1 MGIERVCAMIVLTRA
16 EVAQLLDLSDCIDA
30 VESAFIQHARG
41 ELPTAPGVLAAHLTG
56 GGYHVKTAALGG
68 ERGYFAAKVNANF
81 PDNYKTSG
89 LPTIQGVIALFDLL
103 SGLPL
108 AILDSIE
115 ITILRTAA
123 ASAVAA
129 RRLARA
135 NARTLTIFGCGAQG
149 RSHLRALALVRPLT
163 HAYALDLDAAR
174 AASFAE
180 ELSAELGIR
189 ITPNEDLAN
198 AVAASDICVTC
209 TPSRQP
215 IFSAG
220 LVRPGLF
227 VAAVGAD
234 SPDKQEIEPAALAKC
249 KVVVDLVDQAASIG
263 DLHHAIEAGV
273 MRISDVHAELGQVLA
288 GLRPGRTS
296 DDETFVFDSTGTA
309 LQDVAATAVVY
320 ERAIRAGRGITVEL
334 T

>member
-1 MGIERVCAMIVLTRA
+1 MIVLTRA

-30 VESAFIQHARG
+30 VERAFIQHARG
-41 ELPTAPGVLAAHLTG
+41 ELPTAPGVLGAHVTG
-56 GGYHVKTAALGG
+56 GGYHIKTAALGG

-81 PDNYKTSG
+81 PDNYKTRG
-89 LPTIQGVIALFDLL
+89 LPTVQGVIALFDLT
-103 SGLPL
+103 SGRPL

-129 RRLARA
+129 RRLALA
-135 NARTLTIFGCGAQG
+135 EARTVTIYGCGVQG
-149 RSHLRALALVRPLT
+149 RSHLRALALVRPLS
-163 HAYALDLDAAR
+163 HAYAIDLDNER
-174 AASFAE
+174 AASFAKD
-180 ELSAELGIR
+180 LSAELGIS
-189 ITPNEDLAN
+189 ITPNEQLDSAI
-198 AVAASDICVTC
+198 AASEICVTC
-209 TPSRQP
+209 TTSRQP
-215 IFSAG
+215 IFSVG

-234 SPDKQEIEPAALAKC
+234 NPDKQEIEPAALAKC

-263 DLHHAIEAGV
+263 DLHHAIDAGV
-273 MRISDVHAELGQVLA
+273 MQISDVHAELGQVLA

-296 DDETFVFDSTGTA
+296 NDETFVFDSTGTA
-309 LQDVAATAVVY
+309 LQDVAAAAVVY
-320 ERAIRAGRGITVEL
+320 ERAIRAGRGTTVEL